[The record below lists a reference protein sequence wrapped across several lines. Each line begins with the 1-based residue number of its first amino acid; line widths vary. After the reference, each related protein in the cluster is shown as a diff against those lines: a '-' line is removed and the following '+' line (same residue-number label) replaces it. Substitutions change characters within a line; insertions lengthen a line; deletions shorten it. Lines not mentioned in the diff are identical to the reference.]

1 MEMSIL
7 QIWPLDITRTHTSRC
22 TQALAF
28 DPEAVGGDRFDSG
41 DICRI
46 SVQGASL
53 YCSVALLTIST
64 DINCYK
70 YIQNYSK

>member
-7 QIWPLDITRTHTSRC
+7 QIWPLDITRTHTSTC
-22 TQALAF
+22 TQALTL

-53 YCSVALLTIST
+53 DHAIQGSTVIALY
-64 DINCYK
+64 NVHEM
-70 YIQNYSK
+70 